1 VVIER
6 RANFPIDQY
15 PLWVPYGAPPDGAY
29 RAVEVS
35 IHAPQGH
42 VLAGTLTT
50 PLSGKAV
57 PAALLITGLSP
68 HERNNGQP
76 PWMLLRDFADALT
89 RAGIA
94 VLRVDDRGVGKSTGE
109 NATLT
114 TFDKAEDARTEVAW
128 LRAQPGVD
136 ARQIVLVGYS
146 EGGLIAPMVAAS
158 DRTIAAIVT
167 LAGPG
172 VPGPEVARY
181 QIEQAVLHDP
191 TIAAADREKEIAQ
204 QLAGELTPHE
214 RSYLSIDPTDFA
226 RRTRCPALIIHGGAD
241 LHVPVR
247 SAGRLAAAMR
257 AAGNPDVT
265 VRIFPGVSHS
275 LMPDPIGTQSGWVY
289 LPGVLTSPAILDET
303 VQWITSKL
311 HPAT

>member
-1 VVIER
+1 MIER

-35 IHAPQGH
+35 IHAPQGQ

-275 LMPDPIGTQSGWVY
+275 LMPDPIGTQAGGCTCLVF
-289 LPGVLTSPAILDET
+289 
-303 VQWITSKL
+303 
-311 HPAT
+311 